1 MKIKRADLLGLR
13 KEVSYELKDVV
24 VTYEDNPYIRRF
36 HLKKGEFVLR
46 PDSQEDLDMYYT
58 LDGEM
63 ICPCAVSLE
72 DVSVPLK
79 REDEIKVC
87 FFERDDESYFVSND
101 LDFIAFIK
109 EMVEYEAP
117 LKVTKSEEMAYP
129 EGDGWRLMSEEDY
142 QTQKANRPNALWEKL
157 KDYKFDK
164 ED

>member
-13 KEVSYELKDVV
+13 KEVSYELKGVV
-24 VTYEDNPYIRRF
+24 ITYEDNPYIRRF

-58 LDGEM
+58 LEGEM

-79 REDEIKVC
+79 REDE
-87 FFERDDESYFVSND
+87 SYFVSND
-101 LDFIAFIK
+101 LDFLAFIK
-109 EMVEYEAP
+109 ETVEYEAP

>member
-1 MKIKRADLLGLR
+1 MIGLPTNVLGKMR
-13 KEVSYELKDVV
+13 IE
-24 VTYEDNPYIRRF
+24 
-36 HLKKGEFVLR
+36 
-46 PDSQEDLDMYYT
+46 
-58 LDGEM
+58 
-63 ICPCAVSLE
+63 
-72 DVSVPLK
+72 
-79 REDEIKVC
+79 
-87 FFERDDESYFVSND
+87 
-101 LDFIAFIK
+101 